1 MSDSHTGFD
10 PHGFSAGSLGLA
22 FGGSAL
28 LATIAL
34 EASANIRR
42 ARASRNT
49 NEWYSAF
56 TAQQE
61 LTGRALAAGADLKKQ
76 LAAAEKR
83 ATEAEARARAA
94 EEARFAMVTLIKQRR
109 PAA

>member
-1 MSDSHTGFD
+1 
-10 PHGFSAGSLGLA
+10 
-22 FGGSAL
+22 
-28 LATIAL
+28 
-34 EASANIRR
+34 
-42 ARASRNT
+42 
-49 NEWYSAF
+49 
-56 TAQQE
+56 